1 MALLVLLLVFAFSGY
16 LANLEKLKRFN
27 LFKALLLVVGETF
40 IGMLLFT
47 LFAFFIAISDL
58 SLVLL
63 DSGGSLFVVV
73 LLLAV
78 INGFILYWI
87 NRWFFPQFF
96 ISNQV
101 QTLCEY
107 IIQWLLIYVTVYQDL
122 FNNLTSLLQLTELPV
137 SEFGKWD
144 LTHPSVLTLLVL
156 PSLISVWIGII
167 LYKTKEDTI

>member
-1 MALLVLLLVFAFSGY
+1 MALLGLLLLFAFSGY
-16 LANLEKLKRFN
+16 LANLEKAKRFN
-27 LFKALLLVVGETF
+27 LFKALLLVAGEAL
-40 IGMLLFT
+40 IGMILFT
-47 LFAFFIAISDL
+47 LFAFLIAISEL

-63 DSGGSLFVVV
+63 DSGSSLFVVV

-78 INGFILYWI
+78 MNGFILYWI
-87 NRWFFPQFF
+87 NRWFFPTFS

-122 FNNLTSLLQLTELPV
+122 FNNLNSFLKLAELSA

-156 PSLISVWIGII
+156 PSLISVWVGII

>member
-1 MALLVLLLVFAFSGY
+1 MALLCLLLLVAFSGY
-16 LANLEKLKRFN
+16 LANLEKSKRFN
-27 LFKALLLVVGETF
+27 LFKALLLVVGEAF
-40 IGMLLFT
+40 IGMVSFI
-47 LFAFFIAISDL
+47 LFAFVIAVSALSFI
-58 SLVLL
+58 LVE
-63 DSGGSLFVVV
+63 SGGSLFIVV

-78 INGFILYWI
+78 MNGFILYWM
-87 NRWFFPQFF
+87 NRWLFPKFS

-122 FNNLTSLLQLTELPV
+122 FNNLDSFLKLAEL
-137 SEFGKWD
+137 SANDFGKWD

-156 PSLISVWIGII
+156 PSLISVWVGII